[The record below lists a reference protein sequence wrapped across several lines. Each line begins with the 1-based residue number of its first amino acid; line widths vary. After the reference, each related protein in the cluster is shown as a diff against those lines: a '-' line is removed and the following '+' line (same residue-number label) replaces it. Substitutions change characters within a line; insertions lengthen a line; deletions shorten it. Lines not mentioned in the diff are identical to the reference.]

1 MLFFTFNFHAIII
14 WCSSRIIYNISHFF
28 KPILQSILNMSSCFP
43 SKEESVIYSECGNI
57 SHFCVTMNL
66 IAILGSRLSLHC
78 FEIASTPGCAM
89 VIFSKFSK
97 HRFSFIQVWG
107 NMAGLNIFS
116 DKWNHGSVSIIL
128 IVKHFFRSIFLRE
141 LFFSNFM

>member
-1 MLFFTFNFHAIII
+1 MLLFTFNFHTIII

-78 FEIASTPGCAM
+78 FEIA
-89 VIFSKFSK
+89 
-97 HRFSFIQVWG
+97 RFSFIQVWG

-116 DKWNHGSVSIIL
+116 DNWNHGSVSIIL
-128 IVKHFFRSIFLRE
+128 IVKHFFGSVFLRE
-141 LFFSNFM
+141 LFFSNLL

>member
-1 MLFFTFNFHAIII
+1 MFFEHYMQNQ
-14 WCSSRIIYNISHFF
+14 SLLF
-28 KPILQSILNMSSCFP
+28 KPVLQSILNMSSCFP
-43 SKEESVIYSECGNI
+43 PKEKSVIYSECGNI

-78 FEIASTPGCAM
+78 FEIPSTPGCAM

-116 DKWNHGSVSIIL
+116 DKWNHGSVSSIL

-141 LFFSNFM
+141 LFFSKFM